1 MLFIVFR
8 KLGRSMKCDTR
19 QTETGLR
26 VFWYVNTACDPAKLS
41 TIWPLTLIYSA
52 EQKISTVKQSKRISR
67 FDMKDIRIHHHH
79 DHYLCPCCLFV
90 WSLLQSTIRQAVLA
104 GCYGDTA
111 LHLCL
116 FPSLSHERN
125 AIPKVTFTE
134 VGEVHE
140 PFLPR
145 FLKGGSFLSLSY
157 KSYNRLSSQ
166 CSSTAAKIF
175 QCFRFT
181 LCCFLECSHK
191 DRKLWHRRGEGNFP
205 VYFV

>member
-8 KLGRSMKCDTR
+8 KFGRSMRCDTR

-26 VFWYVNTACDPAKLS
+26 VFWYVNTACDPARLS

-52 EQKISTVKQSKRISR
+52 EQKISTAKQSKCISP
-67 FDMKDIRIHHHH
+67 FYMTDLRIHHHH
-79 DHYLCPCCLFV
+79 HPHYLHYLYHCCLFV
-90 WSLLQSTIRQAVLA
+90 WRLLQSTIRQAVLA

-145 FLKGGSFLSLSY
+145 FLKGGSFLSL
-157 KSYNRLSSQ
+157 L
-166 CSSTAAKIF
+166 
-175 QCFRFT
+175 
-181 LCCFLECSHK
+181 
-191 DRKLWHRRGEGNFP
+191 
-205 VYFV
+205 